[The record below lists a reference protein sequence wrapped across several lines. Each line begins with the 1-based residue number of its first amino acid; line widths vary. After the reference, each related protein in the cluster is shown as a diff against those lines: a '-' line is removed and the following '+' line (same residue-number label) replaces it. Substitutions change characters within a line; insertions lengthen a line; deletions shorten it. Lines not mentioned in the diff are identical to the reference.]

1 MRSPT
6 AVQRAIDVLGD
17 RCCRL
22 ECADL
27 LQESPHDIEATLVT
41 VWMLAGGTD
50 SNPIQDQRRL
60 DRPRTLLVT
69 PVQRSSEEVFLGV
82 SDFCDPGSCHENRPW
97 PLHVSKPGTL
107 PRGQTELRKSSRT
120 SGPRQCHLHQR
131 LQVELGV
138 DQRRGDRLF

>member
-27 LQESPHDIEATLVT
+27 PQESPHDIEATLVT
-41 VWMLAGGTD
+41 VWMLAGGTHN
-50 SNPIQDQRRL
+50 NPNPHQDQRQL

-69 PVQRSSEEVFLGV
+69 PICNEAPKKFLSVFETSAILAVVMRIG
-82 SDFCDPGSCHENRPW
+82 
-97 PLHVSKPGTL
+97 
-107 PRGQTELRKSSRT
+107 LRHCTFQSHKLLRV
-120 SGPRQCHLHQR
+120 GRQN
-131 LQVELGV
+131 
-138 DQRRGDRLF
+138 

>member
-27 LQESPHDIEATLVT
+27 PQESPHDIEATLVT

-69 PVQRSSEEVFLGV
+69 PICNEAPKKFFSVFQTSAILGV
-82 SDFCDPGSCHENRPW
+82 AMRIGLGHCTFQSQEPFRVG
-97 PLHVSKPGTL
+97 
-107 PRGQTELRKSSRT
+107 
-120 SGPRQCHLHQR
+120 RQS
-131 LQVELGV
+131 
-138 DQRRGDRLF
+138 